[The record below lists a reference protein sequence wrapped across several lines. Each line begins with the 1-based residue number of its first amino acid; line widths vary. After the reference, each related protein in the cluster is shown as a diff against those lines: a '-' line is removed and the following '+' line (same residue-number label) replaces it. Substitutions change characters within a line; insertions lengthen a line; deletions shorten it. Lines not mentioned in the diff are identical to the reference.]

1 MELTAVKLN
10 YLFLLYEQEE
20 NAHTVSSLAK
30 ILGVAKSTVSRTIHC
45 LEEQGFL
52 VKDTFLLTEYGKNI
66 ARQYL
71 EERNIIADWLM
82 SEQHIS
88 YELAMND
95 ATAFILSV
103 SKDMKEIVLGKA
115 RNAMLWEK
123 ISKIEHLDGQT
134 VTSLF
139 ADGTYALPFTMYR
152 EKSGKHNFISMS
164 DRAFH
169 HPASFI
175 VKNGTG
181 MVHLLGR
188 EIEET
193 SKLGCLKLKGR
204 LVTLKY
210 LWNHKYLLAGQDQ
223 SRFIIPLDSLEF
235 HYNSEEKMLQ
245 GSVKLKMSCSVGSVH
260 MPESV
265 AIMTVLIR

>member
-10 YLFLLYEQEE
+10 YLFLLYEKEE

-30 ILGVAKSTVSRTIHC
+30 ILGVAKSTVSRTIHWF
-45 LEEQGFL
+45 EEHGFL
-52 VKDTFLLTEYGKNI
+52 IKDTFLLTEYGKSI

-88 YELAMND
+88 YDLAMND

-103 SKDMKEIVLGKA
+103 SKDMKEIILEKA
-115 RNAMLWEK
+115 RNTVLWEK
-123 ISKIEHLDGQT
+123 LGKIGHHDGKA

-139 ADGTYALPFTMYR
+139 ADGTYPLPFTMYR
-152 EKSGKHNFISMS
+152 EKSGKHEFISMS

-169 HPASFI
+169 HPASLV

-181 MVHLLGR
+181 MVHLLGK

-223 SRFIIPLDSLEF
+223 SRFVIPFDSMDF
-235 HYNSEEKMLQ
+235 HYNHQEKILQ
-245 GSVKLKMSCSVGSVH
+245 GSVKLKMSCSVGTVH

-265 AIMTVLIR
+265 AIMTVIIK